1 MRSLVFFLLFSI
13 FFSCGKI
20 FRAQAKKKKKKKKK
34 NKNKKKI
41 KKKTKGAERERQI
54 FFKKKTTSAAT
65 TKKRM
70 PASNGSGVAINVHN
84 ASTAWPNQAAVLSM
98 L

>member
-1 MRSLVFFLLFSI
+1 MRSLVFFLLFSN

-34 NKNKKKI
+34 NQKKNQ
-41 KKKTKGAERERQI
+41 GRREREAD
-54 FFKKKTTSAAT
+54 FFLKKTTSAAT

-70 PASNGSGVAINVHN
+70 AASNGSGVAINVHN